1 MNKIKSV
8 KSTFKNDTWIRS
20 FLNDNK
26 PLLIL
31 VIFLG
36 FMTAFCASAL
46 MFISGYLITKAST
59 KPYNILLIY
68 VPIVLTRAFGIARP
82 VFRYAQRLTS
92 HNWVLKMT
100 SKLRL
105 KLYRTIESTGIFFRD
120 NFKSGDILSI
130 LTEDVGYIQNLYLRS
145 LFPSFVALAVYIFI
159 IVATGVINI
168 YFGISL
174 FIIFA
179 ILMFIGPVMSLV
191 LNGNRISDR
200 KIYRK
205 NLYTKITDSILGLG
219 DYYVSEKK
227 EDFYNNIVD
236 EKNRLAGLEK
246 DMREFSRRRNLIIQ
260 IIFSLVAV
268 SSIIFS
274 GIYFKDFSNKN
285 WIAAFILCVFPLSD
299 TFLPLSGGIEEMA
312 SHSTSIENVNNL
324 SKYGGRRRYKNL
336 EKDISFY
343 FDESN
348 TAISVENLYFD
359 YKGMKS
365 IKDSDTF
372 NSYYRNT
379 DSGDL
384 SQKKNSMKSLS
395 QDCIKNK
402 DINHISLS
410 EDDELIRDISFSIK
424 KGEKVCVLGKS
435 GTGKSTL
442 LKIIRGDISGY
453 SGKIKIFGQDMSDV
467 DLGKEK
473 VVGVL
478 NQSPWIFNTSIFNN
492 LKLGNHNLTYERA
505 SEIIKIVGLKEK
517 IDSLE
522 NGLDTVV
529 EEGGGN
535 FSGGEKQRLALSRI
549 LAMDTLIILL
559 DEPTV
564 GLDPVTEH
572 EILDTIFKAF
582 ENKTILWVTHH
593 LQDIEK
599 MDRVIYLSNGKI
611 IMNDSPENLLKN
623 NEFFKMLY
631 SIDKGL

>member
-205 NLYTKITDSILGLG
+205 NLYTKITDSIMG
-219 DYYVSEKK
+219 
-227 EDFYNNIVD
+227 
-236 EKNRLAGLEK
+236 
-246 DMREFSRRRNLIIQ
+246 
-260 IIFSLVAV
+260 
-268 SSIIFS
+268 
-274 GIYFKDFSNKN
+274 
-285 WIAAFILCVFPLSD
+285 
-299 TFLPLSGGIEEMA
+299 
-312 SHSTSIENVNNL
+312 
-324 SKYGGRRRYKNL
+324 GGR
-336 EKDISFY
+336 
-343 FDESN
+343 
-348 TAISVENLYFD
+348 
-359 YKGMKS
+359 
-365 IKDSDTF
+365 
-372 NSYYRNT
+372 
-379 DSGDL
+379 
-384 SQKKNSMKSLS
+384 
-395 QDCIKNK
+395 
-402 DINHISLS
+402 
-410 EDDELIRDISFSIK
+410 
-424 KGEKVCVLGKS
+424 
-435 GTGKSTL
+435 
-442 LKIIRGDISGY
+442 
-453 SGKIKIFGQDMSDV
+453 
-467 DLGKEK
+467 
-473 VVGVL
+473 
-478 NQSPWIFNTSIFNN
+478 
-492 LKLGNHNLTYERA
+492 
-505 SEIIKIVGLKEK
+505 
-517 IDSLE
+517 
-522 NGLDTVV
+522 
-529 EEGGGN
+529 
-535 FSGGEKQRLALSRI
+535 
-549 LAMDTLIILL
+549 
-559 DEPTV
+559 
-564 GLDPVTEH
+564 
-572 EILDTIFKAF
+572 
-582 ENKTILWVTHH
+582 
-593 LQDIEK
+593 
-599 MDRVIYLSNGKI
+599 
-611 IMNDSPENLLKN
+611 
-623 NEFFKMLY
+623 
-631 SIDKGL
+631 